1 MPHAGTESSTLPTDD
16 TQNQTDNAPVA
27 VAPVRVDEVRVL
39 DGPNL
44 YFARPAIKVIL
55 HLPGYLDLKRT
66 EAETLA
72 RRLGMRSAR
81 PGKRGTALRQRF
93 VMRLIRNVT
102 RRSRCRP
109 GA

>member
-1 MPHAGTESSTLPTDD
+1 MPHAGTDSSTLTKTD
-16 TQNQTDNAPVA
+16 PKA
-27 VAPVRVDEVRVL
+27 VPPVRVDEVRVL

-44 YFARPAIKVIL
+44 YFSRPAIKVIL
-55 HLPGYLDLKRT
+55 HLPGYLELKRT

-93 VMRLIRNVT
+93 
-102 RRSRCRP
+102 RP
-109 GA
+109 RV